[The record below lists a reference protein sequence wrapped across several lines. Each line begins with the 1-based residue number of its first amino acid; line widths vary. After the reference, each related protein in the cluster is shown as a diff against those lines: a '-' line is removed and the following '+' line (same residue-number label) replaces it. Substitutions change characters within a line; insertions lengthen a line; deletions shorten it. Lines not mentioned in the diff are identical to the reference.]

1 MDEKYELVSQFSDPQ
16 KVFEKALRLFDDY
29 YIDFNVST
37 RKNKKY
43 MIKADF
49 TDNKWVHFGQMGY
62 EDYTKHNDAV
72 RRNNFRKRNASWERG
87 SVGSPSYLSYHLL
100 W

>member
-1 MDEKYELVSQFSDPQ
+1 MSKEEEIYKYSNPDKVKEIADNEFGKDNYEL
-16 KVFEKALRLFDDY
+16 LL
-29 YIDFNVST
+29 ST

-43 MIKADF
+43 MIRGEF

-62 EDYTKHNDAV
+62 EDYTKHNDKR
-72 RRNNFRKRNASWERG
+72 RRNLFRKRNYKWYYMDKDTPAFIST
-87 SVGSPSYLSYHLL
+87 LLL